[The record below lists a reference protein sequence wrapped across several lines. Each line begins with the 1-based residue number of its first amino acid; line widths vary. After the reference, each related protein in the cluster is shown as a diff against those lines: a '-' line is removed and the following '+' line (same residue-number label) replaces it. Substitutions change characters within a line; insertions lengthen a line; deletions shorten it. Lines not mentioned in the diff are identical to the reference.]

1 MGNPSDPARFASDFA
16 ARVNELLADPE
27 RAGEMGK
34 AGRIRAVGEFSW
46 GAIAEK
52 TIALY
57 ERLIAA
63 GQEAPANRES

>member
-1 MGNPSDPARFASDFA
+1 M
-16 ARVNELLADPE
+16 
-27 RAGEMGK
+27 
-34 AGRIRAVGEFSW
+34 RAVGEFSW

-63 GQEAPANRES
+63 NRAA

>member
-1 MGNPSDPARFASDFA
+1 
-16 ARVNELLADPE
+16 V
-27 RAGEMGK
+27 
-34 AGRIRAVGEFSW
+34 RAVGEFSW

-63 GQEAPANRES
+63 NRAMP

>member
-1 MGNPSDPARFASDFA
+1 MCGRSD
-16 ARVNELLADPE
+16 
-27 RAGEMGK
+27 
-34 AGRIRAVGEFSW
+34 EFSW

-63 GQEAPANRES
+63 NRASS